1 MIQGGKP
8 NRSRAGQL
16 FGHSVFSFLRQRT
29 VFPCILMPIWRKV
42 LKFVCELWL
51 GYPQTFSFMV
61 FFNYWSK
68 IFFCFFAKIHGKN
81 VIFSRRRVQVEI
93 GATELFY

>member
-1 MIQGGKP
+1 
-8 NRSRAGQL
+8 
-16 FGHSVFSFLRQRT
+16 
-29 VFPCILMPIWRKV
+29 MPIWRKV

-68 IFFCFFAKIHGKN
+68 IFFCFFAKNHGKN
-81 VIFSRRRVQVEI
+81 VIFSRRRAQMEI
-93 GATELFY
+93 GVTEFFLLTDTGNPCFKMIEQLC